1 MRKPGGSNTG
11 YGILSNENE
20 GLNSSRSSFDGNSFS
35 PRYGSIDNSQ
45 IQTNDRLLF
54 KIA

>member
-1 MRKPGGSNTG
+1 MRKPGESNTG
-11 YGILSNENE
+11 YGIPWNENE
-20 GLNSSRSSFDGNSFS
+20 GINSSRSSFDGNSFS

-45 IQTNDRLLF
+45 TNDRLYF